1 MSVSKWD
8 KWTLLKIYHEL
19 KMKIKYDQQTD
30 ILTII
35 LRETFPVNAISE
47 PGGVIISYDE
57 TDEPITL
64 EFLNASQ
71 RNIIDP
77 EEMTLTIYQ

>member
-1 MSVSKWD
+1 M
-8 KWTLLKIYHEL
+8 
-19 KMKIKYDQQTD
+19 
-30 ILTII
+30 II
-35 LRETFPVNAISE
+35 LRDTFPVNAISE

-77 EEMTLTIYQ
+77 EEMTLTIAQ

>member
-1 MSVSKWD
+1 
-8 KWTLLKIYHEL
+8 
-19 KMKIKYDQQTD
+19 MKIKYDQETD
-30 ILTII
+30 ILMIV
-35 LRETFPVNAISE
+35 LRDTFPVNSISE

-57 TDEPITL
+57 TAEPISL

-77 EEMTLTIYQ
+77 EEIALTIDQ

>member
-1 MSVSKWD
+1 
-8 KWTLLKIYHEL
+8 
-19 KMKIKYDQQTD
+19 MKIKFDQQTD

-35 LRETFPVNAISE
+35 LRDTFPVNAISE
-47 PGGVIISYDE
+47 PCGVIISYDE
-57 TDEPITL
+57 TDEPISL

-77 EEMTLTIYQ
+77 EEIALTIYQ

>member
-1 MSVSKWD
+1 
-8 KWTLLKIYHEL
+8 
-19 KMKIKYDQQTD
+19 MKIKYDQQTD

-35 LRETFPVNAISE
+35 LRDKFPVNSISE

-57 TDEPITL
+57 TDEPISL

-77 EEMTLTIYQ
+77 EEISLTIYQ

>member
-1 MSVSKWD
+1 MSKWD
-8 KWTLLKIYHEL
+8 KWILLKIYREL
-19 KMKIKYDQQTD
+19 KTKIKFDQQTD

-35 LRETFPVNAISE
+35 LRDTFPVNAISE

-57 TDEPITL
+57 TDEPISL

-77 EEMTLTIYQ
+77 EEIALTIYQ

>member
-1 MSVSKWD
+1 M
-8 KWTLLKIYHEL
+8 E
-19 KMKIKYDQQTD
+19 IKYDQQSD

-35 LRETFPVNAISE
+35 LREAFPVNAISE
-47 PGGVIISYDE
+47 PGGIIISYDE
-57 TDEPITL
+57 TDEPISL

>member
-1 MSVSKWD
+1 
-8 KWTLLKIYHEL
+8 
-19 KMKIKYDQQTD
+19 MKIKYDQQTD

-35 LRETFPVNAISE
+35 LRDNFPVNSISE

-57 TDEPITL
+57 TDEPISL

-77 EEMTLTIYQ
+77 EEMTLTIAQ

>member
-1 MSVSKWD
+1 
-8 KWTLLKIYHEL
+8 
-19 KMKIKYDQQTD
+19 MKIKYDQETD
-30 ILTII
+30 ILMII

-57 TDEPITL
+57 TDEPISL

-71 RNIIDP
+71 RKIIDL
-77 EEMTLTIYQ
+77 EEIGLTIYQ

>member
-1 MSVSKWD
+1 
-8 KWTLLKIYHEL
+8 
-19 KMKIKYDQQTD
+19 MKIKFDQQTD

-35 LRETFPVNAISE
+35 LRDTFPVNAISE

-57 TDEPITL
+57 TDEPISL

-77 EEMTLTIYQ
+77 EEIALTIYQ

>member
-8 KWTLLKIYHEL
+8 KWILLKIYHEL
-19 KMKIKYDQQTD
+19 KMKIKYDQETD
-30 ILTII
+30 ILMII
-35 LRETFPVNAISE
+35 LRDTFPVNAISE

-57 TDEPITL
+57 TDEPISL

-77 EEMTLTIYQ
+77 EEIALTIYQ

>member
-1 MSVSKWD
+1 
-8 KWTLLKIYHEL
+8 
-19 KMKIKYDQQTD
+19 MKIKYDQQSD

-35 LRETFPVNAISE
+35 LREAFPVNSISE

-57 TDEPITL
+57 TDEPISL

-71 RNIIDP
+71 RNIIDL
-77 EEMTLTIYQ
+77 EQIAFTIDQ

>member
-1 MSVSKWD
+1 VSKWG

-19 KMKIKYDQQTD
+19 KMKIKYDKETD
-30 ILTII
+30 ILMII

-57 TDEPITL
+57 TDEPISL

-77 EEMTLTIYQ
+77 EEIALTIYQ

>member
-1 MSVSKWD
+1 M
-8 KWTLLKIYHEL
+8 E
-19 KMKIKYDQQTD
+19 IKYDQQSD

-35 LRETFPVNAISE
+35 LREAFPVNAISE
-47 PGGVIISYDE
+47 PGGIIISYDE
-57 TDEPITL
+57 TDEPISL

-77 EEMTLTIYQ
+77 KEIALTIYQ

>member
-1 MSVSKWD
+1 
-8 KWTLLKIYHEL
+8 
-19 KMKIKYDQQTD
+19 MKIKYDQETD
-30 ILTII
+30 ILMII

-57 TDEPITL
+57 TDKPISL

-77 EEMTLTIYQ
+77 EEIALTINQ